1 MAIITM
7 DILRAM
13 GFSEEHARNV
23 LKDYKPK
30 DKENNNKTTES
41 EAKTYGKRD

>member
-30 DKENNNKTTES
+30 DKENNNTTTES
-41 EAKTYGKRD
+41 EVLTYGKRN